1 MKLIKTQVCLY
12 LYETL
17 LETGQIDS
25 VEFKN
30 KFELNDKTLF
40 RYISE
45 IRCYLSN
52 FYKGKELV
60 YSREENKYYLIPE
73 GKIINS

>member
-17 LETGQIDS
+17 LEAGHIDGGQ
-25 VEFKN
+25 FK
-30 KFELNDKTLF
+30 KQFELNDKTLF

-60 YSREENKYYLIPE
+60 YSREENKYYLIPD
-73 GKIINS
+73 GKILNS